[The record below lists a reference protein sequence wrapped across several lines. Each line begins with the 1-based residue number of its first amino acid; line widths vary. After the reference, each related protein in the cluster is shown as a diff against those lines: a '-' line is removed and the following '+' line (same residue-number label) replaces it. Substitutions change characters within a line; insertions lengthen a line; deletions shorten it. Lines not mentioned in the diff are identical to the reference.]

1 MRHTVATSLSEH
13 TIMSRPSSGAPHDD
27 AFTAANAGNVSA
39 RRMWRG
45 KWRCQSCTGFR
56 KDTHRHSNHR
66 FSTSPDLSTAKENA
80 SIRGNPR
87 WGYFAVKQILPE
99 YAYGGQKGGARC
111 RKPVITVPFDADF
124 SMFIRLSASTHA
136 ATCNRTQRRTSS
148 AHCPRVAGS
157 WKPSQ

>member
-13 TIMSRPSSGAPHDD
+13 TIMNRPSSGAPHDD

-66 FSTSPDLSTAKENA
+66 VFHIARPINSEGE
-80 SIRGNPR
+80 RFHQRNPR
-87 WGYFAVKQILPE
+87 WSYFTVKQILPE
-99 YAYGGQKGGARC
+99 HPTEAR
-111 RKPVITVPFDADF
+111 KEGPVVE
-124 SMFIRLSASTHA
+124 
-136 ATCNRTQRRTSS
+136 NQ
-148 AHCPRVAGS
+148 
-157 WKPSQ
+157 